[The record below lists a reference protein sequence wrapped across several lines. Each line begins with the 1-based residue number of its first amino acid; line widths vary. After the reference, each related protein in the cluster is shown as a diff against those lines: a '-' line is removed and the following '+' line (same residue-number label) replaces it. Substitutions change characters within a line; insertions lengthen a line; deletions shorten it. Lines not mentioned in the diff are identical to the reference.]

1 MLMDNAAFENT
12 IENVRKDRDIKIVT
26 TEARKI
32 IWYQNQSIIE
42 PKNFSES
49 PLAIE
54 IEKNSNIHE

>member
-1 MLMDNAAFENT
+1 MLMDNAAFEKT

-49 PLAIE
+49 RLATE
-54 IEKNSNIHE
+54 IEKN

>member
-1 MLMDNAAFENT
+1 MLMDNAAFEKT

-26 TEARKI
+26 TEARKT

-49 PLAIE
+49 RLAIE
-54 IEKNSNIHE
+54 IEKN

>member
-1 MLMDNAAFENT
+1 MLMDNAAFEKA

-49 PLAIE
+49 RLAIE
-54 IEKNSNIHE
+54 IEKN

>member
-1 MLMDNAAFENT
+1 MLMDNAAFEKT

-42 PKNFSES
+42 PKNISES
-49 PLAIE
+49 RLAIE
-54 IEKNSNIHE
+54 IEKN

>member
-1 MLMDNAAFENT
+1 MLMDNAAFEKT

-32 IWYQNQSIIE
+32 IWYQNQSIIK

-49 PLAIE
+49 
-54 IEKNSNIHE
+54 

>member
-1 MLMDNAAFENT
+1 MDNAAFENT

-42 PKNFSES
+42 PKNL
-49 PLAIE
+49 PNCNLKI
-54 IEKNSNIHE
+54 